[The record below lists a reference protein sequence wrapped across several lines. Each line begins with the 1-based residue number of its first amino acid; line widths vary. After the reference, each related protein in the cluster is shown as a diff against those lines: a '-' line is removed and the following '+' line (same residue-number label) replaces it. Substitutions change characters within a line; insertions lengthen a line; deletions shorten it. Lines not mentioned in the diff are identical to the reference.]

1 MPIVFQSMQVMLYV
15 DDVTKA
21 VEFWQ
26 ELGFAIIEQQTV
38 DGTSVVEIA
47 PSKEAEA
54 HFVLYD
60 REFIETHSPEV
71 ALNSPS
77 IMFLQKI
84 LRHFIKK
91 LLEMEAEVGELIQM
105 EEQLVFNFAD
115 PDGNYFAVSGK

>member
-1 MPIVFQSMQVMLYV
+1 MFSNQMQVMLYV

-26 ELGFAIIEQQTV
+26 ELGFVIIEQQTV

-47 PSKEAEA
+47 PSKEAGA

-77 IMFLQKI
+77 IMFFAEDITTLY
-84 LRHFIKK
+84 KK

>member
-1 MPIVFQSMQVMLYV
+1 MFSNQMQVMLYV

-26 ELGFAIIEQQTV
+26 ELGFVIIEQQTI

-47 PSKEAEA
+47 LSKEAEV

-77 IMFLQKI
+77 IMFFAEDITALY
-84 LRHFIKK
+84 KK

>member
-1 MPIVFQSMQVMLYV
+1 MFSNQMQVMLYV

-26 ELGFAIIEQQTV
+26 ELGFVIIEQQTV

-47 PSKEAEA
+47 PSKKAEV

-77 IMFLQKI
+77 IMFFAEDITTLY
-84 LRHFIKK
+84 KK

>member
-1 MPIVFQSMQVMLYV
+1 MFSNQMQVMLYV

-54 HFVLYD
+54 HFVLYGRTTGFQFCRSGWQLFCCFRKIGFTD
-60 REFIETHSPEV
+60 RNQSFVFMNPT
-71 ALNSPS
+71 LCC
-77 IMFLQKI
+77 
-84 LRHFIKK
+84 RT
-91 LLEMEAEVGELIQM
+91 IQD
-105 EEQLVFNFAD
+105 E
-115 PDGNYFAVSGK
+115 

>member
-1 MPIVFQSMQVMLYV
+1 MFSNQMQVMLYV

-26 ELGFAIIEQQTV
+26 ELGFVIIEQQTV

-47 PSKEAEA
+47 PLKEAEA

-77 IMFLQKI
+77 IMFFAEDITTLY
-84 LRHFIKK
+84 KK

>member
-1 MPIVFQSMQVMLYV
+1 MFSNQMQVMLYV

-26 ELGFAIIEQQTV
+26 ELGFVIIEQQTV

-47 PSKEAEA
+47 PLKEAEA

-77 IMFLQKI
+77 NMFFAEDITTLY
-84 LRHFIKK
+84 KK

>member
-1 MPIVFQSMQVMLYV
+1 MFSNQMQVMLYV

-77 IMFLQKI
+77 IMFFAEDITTLYKKFSI
-84 LRHFIKK
+84 LPIRMAII
-91 LLEMEAEVGELIQM
+91 LLFQENR
-105 EEQLVFNFAD
+105 F
-115 PDGNYFAVSGK
+115 YRS

>member
-1 MPIVFQSMQVMLYV
+1 MFSNQMQVMLYV

-26 ELGFAIIEQQTV
+26 ELGFVIIEQQTV

-47 PSKEAEA
+47 SSKEAEA

-71 ALNSPS
+71 VLNSPS
-77 IMFLQKI
+77 IMFFAEDITI
-84 LRHFIKK
+84 LYKK

>member
-1 MPIVFQSMQVMLYV
+1 
-15 DDVTKA
+15 
-21 VEFWQ
+21 
-26 ELGFAIIEQQTV
+26 
-38 DGTSVVEIA
+38 
-47 PSKEAEA
+47 
-54 HFVLYD
+54 D

-77 IMFLQKI
+77 IMFFAEDITTLY
-84 LRHFIKK
+84 KK